1 MVHYVRYDGRLAAA
15 ATVLSTEVRPT
26 LPSAVDPIL
35 TGVASHIGN
44 YADAVRVPAA
54 AELIY
59 TSGTPGLRP
68 DGTLPQDF
76 SEEAAQAWLNVEHAL
91 NQAGAAL
98 VDIISV
104 RQWLTDAA
112 NIPAYA
118 AVRKSVIHHQPVFM
132 LGVIPGLVW
141 PGMRVEID
149 VIAVRPSD

>member
-1 MVHYVRYDGRLAAA
+1 MP
-15 ATVLSTEVRPT
+15 TEVRPA
-26 LPSAVDPIL
+26 LSSEAEAIL
-35 TGVASHIGN
+35 TGVAGHIGN

-76 SEEAAQAWLNVEHAL
+76 SEEAAQAWRNVEDAL
-91 NQAGAAL
+91 NRAGAAL
-98 VDIISV
+98 TDVISV

-112 NIPAYA
+112 DIPAYA

-141 PGMRVEID
+141 RGMRVEIE
-149 VIAVRPSD
+149 VIAVRRPSD

>member
-1 MVHYVRYDGRLAAA
+1 M
-15 ATVLSTEVRPT
+15 SSEVE
-26 LPSAVDPIL
+26 PIL
-35 TGVASHIGN
+35 TGVAAHIGN

-68 DGTLPQDF
+68 DGTLPEDF
-76 SEEAAQAWLNVEHAL
+76 SEEAAQAWHNVEDTLHR
-91 NQAGAAL
+91 AGAAL
-98 VDIISV
+98 TDIVSV

-112 NIPAYA
+112 DIPSYA

-141 PGMRVEID
+141 PVMRVEIE
-149 VIAVRPSD
+149 VVAVRPR